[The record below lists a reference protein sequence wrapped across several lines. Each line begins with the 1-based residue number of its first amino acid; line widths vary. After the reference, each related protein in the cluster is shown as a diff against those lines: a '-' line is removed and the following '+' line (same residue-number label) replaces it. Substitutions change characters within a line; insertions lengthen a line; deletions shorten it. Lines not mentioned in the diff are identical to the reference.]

1 MKGVLIMAKWILD
14 HITKE
19 NGKWF
24 AEVKSED
31 ITKREH
37 TGNIWG
43 WEGMNYNSLCVILK
57 EYYNISLP
65 SIKDLKILK
74 KTSSRITYIL

>member
-1 MKGVLIMAKWILD
+1 MNNFVLD

-24 AEVKSED
+24 AEFKDLE
-31 ITKREH
+31 ITTREH

-43 WEGMNYNSLCVILK
+43 WDGMSYQSLKAISE
-57 EYYNISLP
+57 EYYNIKIP
-65 SIKDLKILK
+65 DIKDLKILK
-74 KTSSRITYIL
+74 KTKNRITYIL